1 MKKIYIPAL
10 NISGAYIE
18 ELGTNGETTLYPG
31 EPFEVCIKKED
42 FADLEEYHAVWISLT
57 KVVQRKLKNV
67 STEQP

>member
-18 ELGTNGETTLYPG
+18 EIGTNSETTLYPG
-31 EPFEVCIKKED
+31 EAFEIAITKED

-57 KVVQRKLKNV
+57 KVVQRKLENV
-67 STEQP
+67 TTKQS